1 MSGAVHLSR
10 AQRTIFGQAT
20 ARCRVIARHGK
31 WLRREARACSG
42 GDPELAARLVRRAME
57 RLDELDARRFGEGDG
72 EYLRELLRDAVS
84 EKRTER
90 CSRGGRT

>member
-1 MSGAVHLSR
+1 
-10 AQRTIFGQAT
+10 
-20 ARCRVIARHGK
+20 
-31 WLRREARACSG
+31 
-42 GDPELAARLVRRAME
+42 ME